1 MSEKRIKKIIQL
13 SKSLKDY
20 DEMIEILSY
29 EIEQNLFD
37 NNDDTYVNFIVTKK
51 EKEIWDEE
59 NDLRGEVVKVS
70 YSESAKIPEELAIK
84 LQNLVLKHYKQKR
97 RQLLKE
103 LKAL

>member
-51 EKEIWDEE
+51 EREVWDEE

>member
-1 MSEKRIKKIIQL
+1 MSEKRIKQIYQI

>member
-29 EIEQNLFD
+29 EIEENIFD

-51 EKEIWDEE
+51 EREIWDEE